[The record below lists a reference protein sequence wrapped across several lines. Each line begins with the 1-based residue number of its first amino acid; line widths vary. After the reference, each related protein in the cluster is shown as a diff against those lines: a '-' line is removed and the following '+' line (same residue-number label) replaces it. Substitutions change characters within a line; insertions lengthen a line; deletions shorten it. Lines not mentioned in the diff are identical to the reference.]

1 MAAWRTW
8 HCHATCC
15 LGIELVS
22 YPRKKLITF
31 AATVLLVLI
40 AIYFAQLK
48 YSQESLKPAQVEH
61 VTCVDLVGG

>member
-1 MAAWRTW
+1 
-8 HCHATCC
+8 
-15 LGIELVS
+15 VS